1 MDYLSDLILFTI
13 DFSGTDD
20 IEYNENTDIEKDV
33 GITGDDAADYLVE
46 FGKRYNVDLSN
57 FNFDDHFDPE
67 GYAPP
72 GSIMS
77 TFLLF
82 ECKNNND
89 KKPLTIGDLLNAIA
103 KGKLL

>member
-33 GITGDDAADYLVE
+33 GITGDDAVDYLVE
-46 FGKRYNVDLSN
+46 FGKRYNVDLSK

-67 GYAPP
+67 GYAQP

-89 KKPLTIGDLLNAIA
+89 KKPITTGDLLNAIA
-103 KGKLL
+103 CGKLQ

>member
-1 MDYLSDLILFTI
+1 MDYLNDLIRFTV
-13 DFSGTDD
+13 DFSGADD
-20 IEYNENTDIEKDV
+20 IDYNENTDIEKDV

-67 GYAPP
+67 GYDIL
-72 GSIMS
+72 GEIWR
-77 TFLLF
+77 FLF
-82 ECKNNND
+82 NRKNNSN

-103 KGKLL
+103 SGKLQ